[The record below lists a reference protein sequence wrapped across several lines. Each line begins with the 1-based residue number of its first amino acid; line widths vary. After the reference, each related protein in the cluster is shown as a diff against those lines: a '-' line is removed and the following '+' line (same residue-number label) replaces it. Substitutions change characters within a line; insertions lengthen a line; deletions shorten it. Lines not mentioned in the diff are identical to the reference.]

1 MLKVLRTNSF
11 GVFLKSMVERLGV
24 TGQNTITTVI
34 SLFYYPVDVIVY
46 AAARMCM
53 PTEMGKHLS
62 RSRNEKRSFAE
73 LGVIC
78 IMIE

>member
-11 GVFLKSMVERLGV
+11 GVFLKSMVECLGV

-46 AAARMCM
+46 AAARMFM

-62 RSRNEKRSFAE
+62 
-73 LGVIC
+73 V
-78 IMIE
+78 